1 MVTKMAAPYREL
13 LHVMLYY
20 YPLEGANVKIGCHL
34 LFFGPKILARPPKI
48 LAGGGLPPPPH
59 ALTE

>member
-20 YPLEGANVKIGCHL
+20 YPLEGENVKIGCHL
-34 LFFGPKILARPPKI
+34 LFFGPKILANTPYFSVLYI
-48 LAGGGLPPPPH
+48 LQYRAPPP
-59 ALTE
+59 TK

>member
-34 LFFGPKILARPPKI
+34 LFFGPKILANTPY
-48 LAGGGLPPPPH
+48 LGGRASTAEP
-59 ALTE
+59 

>member
-34 LFFGPKILARPPKI
+34 LFFGPKILARTPYYYYLHQLEI
-48 LAGGGLPPPPH
+48 AG
-59 ALTE
+59 

>member
-20 YPLEGANVKIGCHL
+20 YPLEGVNVKIGCHL
-34 LFFGPKILARPPKI
+34 LFFGPKILANTP
-48 LAGGGLPPPPH
+48 
-59 ALTE
+59 